1 MMDAYGNL
9 PSLLEQVE
17 EYLGDISLDGEQS
30 VPLSGKNI
38 QQAYCAPDKMTKFS
52 RLSRFGM
59 TYKPLTES
67 RGEELLTLYLA
78 DFHAKTSAQQDE
90 VQELT
95 ENDQVC
101 GNTWRE
107 SLGKLDPDT
116 LLWRTAQCSLLED
129 LELSLQTFPRW
140 GLMQNGALYPQQTLV
155 QTISVKES
163 GLEPNNETFFHTPN
177 TTGMDGG
184 SNSRK
189 ALKKRTKQ
197 ICSIAKNVT
206 GNLNQ
211 DKLQDLDAHN
221 AEKHNLKFLKW
232 PTPRSCS
239 AMAATITPESAWN
252 EKRNPNLETIVGQRM
267 WPTPTC
273 HLAKETNAPSEKNR
287 DTPSIISQIY
297 MQQPKTPIGGKL
309 NPQFVEW
316 LMGWPLGWTDLKP
329 LETDKF
335 LCVQQQHGNYLNEK
349 DRQNT

>member
-1 MMDAYGNL
+1 MSWL
-9 PSLLEQVE
+9 FSQVLVE
-17 EYLGDISLDGEQS
+17 EYLVDISLDGEQS
-30 VPLSGKNI
+30 VPLNGNST

-78 DFHAKTSAQQDE
+78 DFHVKTLAQQE
-90 VQELT
+90 KAQELT

-101 GNTWRE
+101 GNTWQG
-107 SLGKLDPDT
+107 SLARLDPNT
-116 LLWRTAQCSLLED
+116 SLWKTAQCSLFED
-129 LELSLQTFPRW
+129 LELSFQTFPRW
-140 GLMQNGALYPQQTLV
+140 GLMQNGALYPLPILV
-155 QTISVKES
+155 QTISEKEY

-189 ALKKRTKQ
+189 ALKKR
-197 ICSIAKNVT
+197 
-206 GNLNQ
+206 
-211 DKLQDLDAHN
+211 
-221 AEKHNLKFLKW
+221 
-232 PTPRSCS
+232 
-239 AMAATITPESAWN
+239 
-252 EKRNPNLETIVGQRM
+252 LE